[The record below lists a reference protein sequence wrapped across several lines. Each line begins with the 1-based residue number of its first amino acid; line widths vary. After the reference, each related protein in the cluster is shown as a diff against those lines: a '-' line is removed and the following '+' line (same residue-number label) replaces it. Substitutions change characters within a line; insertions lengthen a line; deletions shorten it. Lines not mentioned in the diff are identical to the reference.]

1 MRVSVNWL
9 KELVEF
15 DFSPEALADALT
27 MAGFEVEDIED
38 RQSWAEGVVV
48 GRVLKREPHP
58 DAEKLSVCTV
68 DIGAAESSTIVC
80 GAANVGADMCVPV
93 ATVGSYLPK
102 VDLKIKPRELR
113 GVPSAGMI
121 CSLAELGLAR
131 DSEGIHVFNEA
142 SFERGDI
149 QAGQDVRP
157 ILGLNDFVLDVTS
170 TANRADALS
179 MVGIAREISAITG
192 NPLKLPVAEALDG
205 SQKPLPALNVTL
217 KEPKACPIYMG
228 SILEGIEIGPSPEW
242 MQQRLIASGTRAI
255 NNVVDVTN
263 YVLLEWGQPLHAFD
277 LDRLIT
283 IGKTQPVTVSVRYAK
298 ADEVL
303 MTLDEKERKLA
314 EQTLLITTND
324 VPVALAGVMGGFD
337 SEVVDTTKRVFLE
350 AAYFDAAAIRKSA
363 RSQGLRTEAS
373 ARYERGVNP
382 AELKLASDRALQL
395 LIETTGATLTGQGE
409 DRTEVGNITPTR
421 DVSLRLSRINQ
432 ILGRVKD
439 GETTKLLDKAT
450 VETLLGKLGCRA
462 AAEDEDTWTVE
473 VPPYRYRDLEREIDL
488 IEEVARL
495 YGYDHFDNTLP
506 SQTSRGYLSDSAALS
521 RKLRAAFR
529 GAGLTEAIH
538 YSLTSPNSERQVVL
552 ANPLFTEYSALRI
565 DLIDGL
571 VDAFQLNVNQ
581 GNGPLNAFEIGTV
594 FNKPDDNP
602 ESGEPVESIKVSG
615 IIGGDA
621 RRGRWVTSNQE
632 TPMTWYEAKGVLE
645 CVFNTLGL
653 SVDYRT
659 DKLTDTD
666 DPRLHPG
673 RTAGLFVRGRT
684 RLGTFSQLHPE
695 LRRDK
700 DLPEA
705 VYVFEMDWS
714 VLEMCLTGKSGKAVK
729 FAAYS
734 TYPASD
740 RDLAFFA
747 STEVSVS
754 DLQRAIEKS
763 GGKLLDT
770 VTLFDEY
777 KGKNVPEGQRS
788 LAFRLVYRSS
798 DRTLTDKEIDPV
810 HQKVRAALE
819 KSYKVSLRS

>member
-9 KELVEF
+9 KELVDF

-48 GRVLKREPHP
+48 GRVVERKPHP

-68 DIGAAESSTIVC
+68 DIGAAEQSTIVC

-121 CSLAELGLAR
+121 CSLAELGLTR
-131 DSEGIHVFNEA
+131 DSEGIHIFDEA
-142 SFERGDI
+142 SFQSGNI
-149 QAGQDVRP
+149 KPGQDVRP
-157 ILGLNDFVLDVTS
+157 LLGLNDFVLDVTS

-179 MVGIAREISAITG
+179 MVGIAREIAAITG
-192 NPLKLPVAEALDG
+192 NPLKLPDTGNISGQDQALEGVAI
-205 SQKPLPALNVTL
+205 TL
-217 KEPKACPIYMG
+217 TEPKACPIYIG
-228 SILEGIEIGPSPEW
+228 SILENIKIAPSPDW
-242 MQQRLIASGTRAI
+242 LQQRLIASGTRAI
-255 NNVVDVTN
+255 NNVVDITN
-263 YVLLEWGQPLHAFD
+263 FVLLEWGQPLHAFD
-277 LDRLIT
+277 LDRLVSAAESA
-283 IGKTQPVTVSVRYAK
+283 PVTVGVRYAK
-298 ADEVL
+298 AGETL
-303 MTLDEKERKLA
+303 KTLDDQSRKMA
-314 EQTLLITTND
+314 EQTLLITAND
-324 VPVALAGVMGGFD
+324 NPVALAGVMGGAD
-337 SEVVDTTKRVFLE
+337 TEVVESTQRVFLE
-350 AAYFDAAAIRKSA
+350 AAYFDSAAIRKSA

-382 AELKLASDRALQL
+382 AELKLACDRALQL
-395 LIETTGATLTGQGE
+395 LVEIAGATLAGQSE
-409 DRTEVGNITPTR
+409 DRTEIGNISPTR
-421 DVSLRLSRINQ
+421 DVTLRLSRINQ
-432 ILGRVKD
+432 ILGNVISAD
-439 GETTKLLDKAT
+439 GPKPLDSAT
-450 VETLLGKLGCRA
+450 VEAVLQKLGCKA
-462 AAEDEDTWTVE
+462 TATDEDTWTVV

-495 YGYDHFDNTLP
+495 HGYDNFDNTLP
-506 SQTSRGYLSDSAALS
+506 SQTSRGYLSASAALS

-538 YSLTSPNSERQVVL
+538 YSLTSPHSEQQVVL

-565 DLIDGL
+565 DLLDGL
-571 VDAFQLNVNQ
+571 VEAFQLNVNQ

-594 FNKPDDNP
+594 FNKPKDNP
-602 ESGEPVESIKVSG
+602 EGDPIESIKVSG
-615 IIGGDA
+615 IVGGDA
-621 RRGRWVTSNQE
+621 RLGRWVTSNKG
-632 TPMTWYEAKGVLE
+632 TPMTWYEAKGVLQ
-645 CVFNTLGL
+645 CVFDTLGL
-653 SVDYRT
+653 AVDYRAV
-659 DKLTDTD
+659 DVDAEGD
-666 DPRLHPG
+666 VRLHPG

-684 RLGTFSQLHPE
+684 RLGTFGQLHPE

-700 DLPEA
+700 DLPDE
-705 VYVFEMDWS
+705 VYVFELDWS

-729 FAAYS
+729 FSAYS

-747 STEVSVS
+747 PIDVSVA
-754 DLQRAIEKS
+754 DLTRAISKS
-763 GGKLLDT
+763 GGKLLDS

-777 KGKNVPEGQRS
+777 RGKNVPEGERS

-798 DRTLTDKEIDPV
+798 DRTLTDKDIDPV

-819 KSYKVSLRS
+819 KTYKVSLRS